1 MSHFLRPGE
10 FLLTLGGPR
19 EVLSPGADS
28 GKVSLLDQSTNTV
41 TTLTVTE
48 LRKNIASGKYA
59 RAVKHINTGKVTAL
73 TVSPSAQ
80 AKLTYNL
87 EVVRRIE
94 SELRRGMSISEAYSL
109 HANDIIE
116 LSDGSTKPICSL
128 RHVQRLIKSARTGAL
143 ELTPAYSARGNRT
156 NRHDEKLLDLILTL
170 AETEYSVKHSRLTI
184 RSLTD
189 LVNADAGSILREG
202 QKVSREYVKNVLIQH
217 WHTDLDHGRLDHRVA
232 RSAKAIAK
240 NRIKVEG
247 ALHRVEQDTVNL
259 PFVVMTPFGV
269 ADELNLMLA
278 MDCATS
284 MPLAWRLVA
293 RKVTSEDTLKC
304 LEMGM
309 SSKES
314 LFVQHE
320 IRCDIDPYGTY
331 LQLHIDNGPE
341 NVGERIDNL
350 AIFGIDVTR
359 TPAYSGH
366 LKPFI
371 ERLNRS
377 LKEAL
382 EVLPGCTRFNGKDG
396 ERSEA
401 ARSDPLMTL
410 EQLEHWIVR
419 WLYEKWIHTPL
430 ERFITAD
437 IELSKALGLTPA
449 ARWRSSENRYPLPM
463 PPPPG
468 MWIEILYEE
477 TTRSLCRKTGVS
489 VEGFRFRG
497 DNLVTLV
504 NQYGDKARISLRF
517 NPSDYRFVYA
527 FDKHTHQ
534 PLVLINVEIT
544 PESPAY
550 SFGEARQRRKDLR
563 DSEEEPQQAKDFD
576 RDLAHTGMS
585 RSKGSGSRRQ
595 DKKNLT
601 KNVKAQEALDRARNN
616 PVPLPDNS
624 PALDSA
630 QAYVT
635 PDAVPVFET
644 VSKPRKR

>member
-1 MSHFLRPGE
+1 MRHFLRPGE
-10 FLLTLGGPR
+10 FLLTPEGGR
-19 EVLSPGADS
+19 EVLSS
-28 GKVSLLDQSTNTV
+28 GTNAERVSLLDPSTNTV
-41 TTLTVTE
+41 TTLTVPA
-48 LRKNIASGKYA
+48 LRKNLASGRYA
-59 RAVKHINTGKVTAL
+59 RAVKNINTGKVTAM
-73 TVSPSAQ
+73 TFSKSAQ

-94 SELRRGMSISEAYSL
+94 PELRSGMSISEAYVL

-116 LSDGSTKPICSL
+116 FADGSTKPMCSL
-128 RHVQRLIKSARTGAL
+128 RQVQRLIKSTRTGGL
-143 ELTPAYSARGNRT
+143 DLTPAYSARGNRT
-156 NRHDEKLLDLILTL
+156 NRYDEGLLDLILDF
-170 AETEYSVKHSRLTI
+170 AETQYSVKHSRLTI
-184 RSLTD
+184 RSLTN
-189 LVNADAGSILREG
+189 LVNESAGPLLPEG
-202 QKVSREYVKNVLIQH
+202 KSVSREYVKKILIHH
-217 WHTDLDHGRLDHRVA
+217 WHPDRDYRRLDHRVA
-232 RSAKAIAK
+232 RSAKAVAK

-247 ALHRVEQDTVNL
+247 ALHRVEQDTLNL
-259 PFVVMTPFGV
+259 PFVVMTPLGV

-278 MDCATS
+278 IDCATS

-314 LFVQHE
+314 LFAQHE

-341 NVGERIDNL
+341 NIGDRIDNL
-350 AIFGIDVTR
+350 AKFGIDVTR
-359 TPAYSGH
+359 TPANSGH

-382 EVLPGCTRFNGKDG
+382 EVLPGCTRFDG
-396 ERSEA
+396 TDGARSEA

-410 EQLEHWIVR
+410 EQLEHWVIR
-419 WLYEKWIHTPL
+419 WLYEKWIHTSL

-449 ARWRSSENRYPLPM
+449 ARWRNSENRYPLPM

-468 MWIEILYEE
+468 MWIEILYQE

-504 NQYGDKARISLRF
+504 NQYGDEARISLRF

-534 PLVLINVEIT
+534 PLVLINVEVT

-550 SFGEARQRRKDLR
+550 SFGEARQRRKELR
-563 DSEEEPQQAKDFD
+563 DSEVEPQQAKDFN
-576 RDLAHTGMS
+576 RELAHAGMS
-585 RSKGSGSRRQ
+585 HSKGSGSRRQ
-595 DKKNLT
+595 DKKAMT
-601 KNVKAQEALDRARNN
+601 KNVKTQEALERARDN
-616 PVPLPDNS
+616 PLLVPDNS
-624 PALDSA
+624 PAQDSP
-630 QAYVT
+630 QNYVT

-644 VSKPRKR
+644 ATKPRKR